1 MTNFS
6 HDADKEID
14 YFRDTPI
21 RYIGEFMYL
30 YFKVRRSQQGKL
42 FQSPFSSVPLL
53 LCPAAGFTK
62 FQLVDVVLVVALVA
76 KTFWNDFHFN
86 DFFYRRDYTVLCP
99 AVYILFIFTW
109 QLIFCLVHLNPLL
122 MSGQ

>member
-1 MTNFS
+1 VSSCTCTLKS
-6 HDADKEID
+6 A
-14 YFRDTPI
+14 
-21 RYIGEFMYL
+21 
-30 YFKVRRSQQGKL
+30 GKII
-42 FQSPFSSVPLL
+42 
-53 LCPAAGFTK
+53 AGFTK

-122 MSGQ
+122 NNEKLCLGNNCRVKKTCRV